1 MALDVAGRL
10 VSVRLHDNT
19 IWLAR
24 RIPMAY
30 NTPNSLPA
38 CIYLT
43 LVMYNAK
50 KNATSALGEAS
61 GGKSLLIELSAL
73 IRNSRNVGGVYAT
86 KRKRERPSL
95 ILMKQTSIQ

>member
-1 MALDVAGRL
+1 
-10 VSVRLHDNT
+10 
-19 IWLAR
+19 
-24 RIPMAY
+24 MAY

-86 KRKRERPSL
+86 KRDGLNCGTERFL
-95 ILMKQTSIQ
+95 NLKLEGYHYY